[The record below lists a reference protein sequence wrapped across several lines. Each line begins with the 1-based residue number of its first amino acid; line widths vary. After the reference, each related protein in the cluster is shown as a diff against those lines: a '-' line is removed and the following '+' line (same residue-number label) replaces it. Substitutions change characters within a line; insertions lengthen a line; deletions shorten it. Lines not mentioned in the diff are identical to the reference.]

1 MEFTLTTPC
10 GDCPFRRV
18 GFIALRADRVR
29 EIAGLSLGPQ
39 GGMFACHKNVHHD
52 EEDEEGDPILSGD
65 EQHCAGAFIFAEK
78 HDNPTQMMRI
88 AERTGGGYDRRK
100 LTGQD
105 DVFDDL
111 REMLRAHK
119 EAL

>member
-1 MEFTLTTPC
+1 MQFTLTTPC

-39 GGMFACHKNVHHD
+39 GGMFTCHKTT
-52 EEDEEGDPILSGD
+52 EEDDNDGDPIMGSAL

-78 HDNPTQMMRI
+78 HENPTQMMRI

-105 DVFDDL
+105 GVFDSL

-119 EAL
+119 EADQ